1 MEEEIDRL
9 TGEAC
14 ETSMTV
20 ADLFERR
27 DPTAVSAYNDF
38 YKVAI
43 AALDKH
49 GEKLGEMKASHDKFM
64 DQVVMSMEQLQV
76 VTEEV
81 SQLEEEVT
89 ASEGQIS
96 ALKEQVTGATDNN
109 RLLANK
115 LSRRAYVAE
124 ELAHVSEELESMRSE
139 LPTYAEQIEA
149 EQKKQE
155 EFQAEIEILEKKIA
169 EAGSTSRS
177 KIKKNQMKAS
187 ELEAKIKRSESASK
201 FESVVLK
208 PQEPEPVEEA
218 GPSMIIHRTQDA
230 EADEVRMLRAEMEEA
245 ITKNAALKA
254 QLRGMAQ
261 DLAAMHEENVA
272 LKAVMRNLEALK
284 K

>member
-9 TGEAC
+9 TSEAC

-49 GEKLGEMKASHDKFM
+49 GEKLSEMKASHAKFM
-64 DQVVMSMEQLQV
+64 DQVVMSMEQLQGM
-76 VTEEV
+76 TEEV
-81 SQLEEEVT
+81 TQLEEEVT
-89 ASEGQIS
+89 SSEGQV
-96 ALKEQVTGATDNN
+96 ALLKEQIAGATDNN
-109 RLLANK
+109 RILNNK
-115 LSRRAYVAE
+115 LSRRAYVAD
-124 ELAHVSEELESMRSE
+124 ELAQVSRDLEALRAQ
-139 LPTYAEQIEA
+139 LPGYTEQIEA
-149 EQKKQE
+149 EKKKQQE
-155 EFQAEIEILEKKIA
+155 YEAEIETLERKIA

-177 KIKKNQMKAS
+177 KIKKNQMKAN
-187 ELEAKIKRSESASK
+187 ELEQKIKKSESASV
-201 FESVVLK
+201 FEPLVLK
-208 PQEPEPVEEA
+208 PEPEKEEEKV

-245 ITKNAALKA
+245 IKKNTALKA
-254 QLRGMAQ
+254 QLNGMAQ

-272 LKAVMRNLEALK
+272 LKAVMRNLEGLK

>member
-9 TGEAC
+9 TSEAC

-49 GEKLGEMKASHDKFM
+49 GEKLSEMKASHAKFM
-64 DQVVMSMEQLQV
+64 DQVVMSMEQLQGM
-76 VTEEV
+76 TEEV
-81 SQLEEEVT
+81 TQLEEEVT
-89 ASEGQIS
+89 SSEAQV
-96 ALKEQVTGATDNN
+96 ALLKEQIAGATDNN
-109 RLLANK
+109 RILNNK
-115 LSRRAYVAE
+115 LSRRAYVAD
-124 ELAHVSEELESMRSE
+124 ELAQVSRDLEALRAQ
-139 LPTYAEQIEA
+139 LPGYTEQIEA
-149 EQKKQE
+149 EKKKQQE
-155 EFQAEIEILEKKIA
+155 YEAEIETLERKIA

-177 KIKKNQMKAS
+177 KIKKNQMKAN
-187 ELEAKIKRSESASK
+187 ELEQKIKKSESASV
-201 FESVVLK
+201 FEPLTLK
-208 PQEPEPVEEA
+208 PEPEQEEEKA

-245 ITKNAALKA
+245 IKKNTALKA
-254 QLRGMAQ
+254 QLNGMVQ

-272 LKAVMRNLEALK
+272 LKAVMRNLEGLK